1 VAAPLVAVAPP
12 GAGSAQRH
20 EVLTWRRDPMRKG
33 MIVLIVVVVLLG
45 ILATRVVGSY
55 NGLVTKQTQVRT
67 AWAEVDNL
75 LQRRNDLIP
84 NLVETVKGFAA
95 QEQTVFGNIAEA
107 RSKMAGARTPE
118 ERIAAGQAMDTA
130 LGRLLVVVENYPEL
144 RSSENFMRL
153 QDELAGTENRLS
165 VGRTRYNEIVGDFN
179 ASVRRFPMTLF
190 AGMFG
195 FGSEPFY
202 PVATEAKEVPRVK
215 FGS

>member
-1 VAAPLVAVAPP
+1 
-12 GAGSAQRH
+12 
-20 EVLTWRRDPMRKG
+20 MRKG
-33 MIVLIVVVVLLG
+33 IIALIVVVGLLG
-45 ILATRVVGSY
+45 LVALRLVGSY

-75 LQRRNDLIP
+75 LLRRNDLIP

-107 RSKMAGARTPE
+107 RARLAGARSTE

-130 LGRLLVVVENYPEL
+130 LARLLVVVENYPEL

-165 VGRTRYNEIVGDFN
+165 VGRSRYNEIVGDFN
-179 ASVRRFPMTLF
+179 ANIRRFPTTIF

-195 FGSEPFY
+195 FAAEPFY
-202 PVATEAKEVPRVK
+202 PVATEAKEVPQVD